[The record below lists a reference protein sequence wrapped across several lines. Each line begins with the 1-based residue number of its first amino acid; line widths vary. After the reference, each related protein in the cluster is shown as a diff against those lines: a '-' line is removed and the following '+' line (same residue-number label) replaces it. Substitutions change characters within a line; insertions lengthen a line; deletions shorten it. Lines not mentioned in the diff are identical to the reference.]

1 LSLSPRSI
9 LPVREIS
16 ALHTRVFRF
25 APSPN
30 GYLHLGHAYSALL
43 NDEMARQSNV
53 RLLLRIEDIDG
64 ARCRPEY
71 EAALDEDLRWLGIAW
86 QQDVRRQ
93 SEHFDDYQAALG
105 KLEAMGLVYP
115 SFESRSEIAA
125 LVAERDRQ
133 GHWPRD
139 PDGVPLYPGRA
150 RKMPKAERDRR
161 RREGEPFALR
171 LAMDAAVARA
181 GVLTWTET
189 GMGPQRQSGIVAA
202 PPQMWGDVVLAR
214 KEAPTSY
221 HLAVAVDDAFQG
233 VTDVVRGQD
242 LFWSTAIH
250 RLLQALLGLPEP
262 VYHHHKLIVDAAGRK
277 LSKST
282 MATSLR
288 ELRASGATPADI
300 RRMVGPGR

>member
-1 LSLSPRSI
+1 MY
-9 LPVREIS
+9 
-16 ALHTRVFRF
+16 TRVFRF

-30 GYLHLGHAYSALL
+30 GHLHLGHAYSALL
-43 NDEMARQSNV
+43 NDDMARTAGG
-53 RLLLRIEDIDG
+53 RLLLRIEDIDA

-71 EAALDEDLRWLGIAW
+71 VAAILEDLQWLGIAW
-86 QQDVRRQ
+86 QPNVRRQ
-93 SEHFDDYQAALG
+93 SEHFVDYRAAVE
-105 KLEAMGLVYP
+105 KLEAIDLLYP

-133 GHWPRD
+133 GRWPRD

-150 RKMPKAERDRR
+150 RRMPKLERERR
-161 RREGEPFALR
+161 RGDGEPFALR
-171 LAMDAAVARA
+171 LATDAAVARA
-181 GVLTWTET
+181 GLLTWTET
-189 GMGPQRQSGIVAA
+189 GFGPQGQTGIVAA
-202 PPQMWGDVVLAR
+202 APQIWGDVVLAR

-221 HLAVAVDDAFQG
+221 HLAVAVDDALQG

-262 VYHHHKLIVDAAGRK
+262 IYHHHRLILDAGGRK

-282 MATSLR
+282 LATSLR
-288 ELRASGATPADI
+288 ELRASGATAADV
-300 RRMVGPGR
+300 RRMVGLGR

>member
-1 LSLSPRSI
+1 MY
-9 LPVREIS
+9 
-16 ALHTRVFRF
+16 TRIFRF

-30 GYLHLGHAYSALL
+30 GHLHLGHAYSALL
-43 NDEMARQSNV
+43 NDQMARAADG
-53 RLLLRIEDIDG
+53 RLLLRIEDIDT

-71 EAALDEDLRWLGIAW
+71 EAAILDDLQWLGIAW
-86 QQDVRRQ
+86 QRGVRRQ
-93 SEHFDDYQAALG
+93 SGHFDDYQAAVE
-105 KLEAMGLVYP
+105 KLEAMGLLYP

-150 RKMPKAERDRR
+150 RKMPKAERERR

-171 LAMDAAVARA
+171 LAIDAAVARA
-181 GVLTWTET
+181 GVLTWNET
-189 GMGPQRQSGIVAA
+189 GCGPQGQSGIVAA
-202 PPQMWGDVVLAR
+202 APQMWGDVVLAR

-221 HLAVAVDDAFQG
+221 HLAVTIDDALQG

-242 LFWSTAIH
+242 LFWSTGIH

-262 VYHHHKLIVDAAGRK
+262 TYHHHRLILDAGGRK

-282 MATSLR
+282 LATSLR
-288 ELRASGATPADI
+288 ELRASGATPADV
-300 RRMVGPGR
+300 RRMVGLGR

>member
-1 LSLSPRSI
+1 M
-9 LPVREIS
+9 
-16 ALHTRVFRF
+16 HTRVFRF

-43 NDEMARQSNV
+43 NDEMARQSNG
-53 RLLLRIEDIDG
+53 RLLLRIEDIDA

-93 SEHFDDYQAALG
+93 SKHFDDYQAALG

-125 LVAERDRQ
+125 LVAERDRH

-189 GMGPQRQSGIVAA
+189 GMGPQSQSGIVAA
-202 PPQMWGDVVLAR
+202 APQMWGDAVLAR
-214 KEAPTSY
+214 KEVPTSY

-262 VYHHHKLIVDAAGRK
+262 VYHHHKLIVDGAGRK

-300 RRMVGPGR
+300 RRMVGLGR